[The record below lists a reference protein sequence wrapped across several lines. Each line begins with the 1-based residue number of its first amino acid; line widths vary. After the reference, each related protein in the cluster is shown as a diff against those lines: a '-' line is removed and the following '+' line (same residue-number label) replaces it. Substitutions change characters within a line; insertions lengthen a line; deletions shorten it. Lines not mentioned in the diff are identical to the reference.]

1 MTSQTR
7 GDLRQELSKTGPA
20 SNVTVE
26 RSGALPLACA
36 ETRDM
41 ARPRGAQ
48 GRPTHSQQ
56 RPGRD
61 RAPDAEKPG
70 QGAAAGAEKLQ
81 RPTRNLTGC
90 RDWLRGWHSRPRE
103 QGLAHTS
110 LLSNHL
116 PLPHLLRAPR
126 GEQLLKRTPARPR
139 HRPSEGLWAG
149 CAGTEPR
156 PTGQASEPRPARET
170 ENGELSRTD
179 GNRQGAYSGS
189 TLGLPYRTAGK
200 NPKEKPKGCRES
212 ESNFRNGDNGIDE
225 SGQILKAETLAIIN
239 KLNNFT

>member
-1 MTSQTR
+1 M
-7 GDLRQELSKTGPA
+7 
-20 SNVTVE
+20 
-26 RSGALPLACA
+26 LPPACA
-36 ETRDM
+36 ETRDA
-41 ARPRGAQ
+41 ARPHGAQ
-48 GRPTHSQQ
+48 GRPTHGQQ
-56 RPGRD
+56 RPGGD
-61 RAPDAEKPG
+61 RAPDAGKPG

-90 RDWLRGWHSRPRE
+90 RDRPRE
-103 QGLAHTS
+103 RGLAHTS
-110 LLSNHL
+110 LLSKHL
-116 PLPHLLRAPR
+116 PLPHPLRAPR
-126 GEQLLKRTPARPR
+126 GEQLLKRTPAGPR
-139 HRPSEGLWAG
+139 HRPSEGLRAG
-149 CAGTEPR
+149 CARTEPR
-156 PTGQASEPRPARET
+156 PTGQASEPWPAGET